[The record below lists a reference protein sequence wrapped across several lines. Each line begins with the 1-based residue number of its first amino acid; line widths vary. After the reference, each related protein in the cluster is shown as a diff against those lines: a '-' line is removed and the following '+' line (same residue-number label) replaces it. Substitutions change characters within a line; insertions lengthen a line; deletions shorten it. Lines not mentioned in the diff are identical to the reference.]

1 MPAGS
6 ANDRIRADRTSDNF
20 PGQLDG
26 TSSTAALAPAV
37 RSAQIGSTEAGGS
50 VARVFLSYARDD
62 VEAAKQLADGIA
74 LAGYDVWWDRH
85 LHGGSRF
92 SEEIDRAL
100 KEAEAVVVLWSGASI
115 QSAWVQDEAAEGRD
129 GGRLVPVSL
138 GSVKPP
144 LGFRQFHTIDLG
156 AWTGIGRPDA
166 LDDVLDAIS
175 RTCGSHERHEET
187 SKAEIVDRPHTK
199 ASVCVLP
206 FVNMSGEPEQ
216 EYFSDGIS
224 EDIITDLSN
233 VSALSVVARNT
244 SFNFKGQSL
253 DVREVAQKLGVTHV
267 LEGSVRKAG
276 NRVRINAQ
284 LIDGAK
290 GDHVWAARYD
300 RDLTDIFDIQ
310 DEISKAIVDA
320 LQVKLLPKEKSAIES
335 RGTSNVD
342 AYNLYLMARQQWI
355 SGTYGDPRR
364 DEAIVRLCR
373 QATLLDP
380 MYAEAWALM
389 ALAQAELRFW
399 HARDENA
406 LPAAERA
413 LEINPNMPEALCIK
427 ARYLEE
433 EGKREEAEQQIQM
446 AMQLGPDSWEVNREA
461 GRMYFRHGHTRDAI
475 PFFEKAAS
483 LMDTD
488 YSNPGLL
495 MSCYYSIGDQEGV
508 KRAAKLCLERT
519 ERAIA
524 KEPTNGPALAMGA
537 NALSL
542 FGEKE
547 RAREWIGRALL
558 LDPDNLSMRYNLACS
573 LALEL
578 ADPEGALD
586 ALQPYFERVQSKT
599 HIRHLEADPD
609 FNSIRDHPRFQE
621 MFEAAKMRLGMQE
634 PVKKQ
639 SADS

>member
-1 MPAGS
+1 VS
-6 ANDRIRADRTSDNF
+6 
-20 PGQLDG
+20 
-26 TSSTAALAPAV
+26 
-37 RSAQIGSTEAGGS
+37 
-50 VARVFLSYARDD
+50 RVFLSYARDD
-62 VEAAKQLADGIA
+62 AEAAKLLADGIA
-74 LAGYDVWWDRH
+74 LGGHDVWWDRH

-92 SEEIDRAL
+92 STEIDRAL
-100 KEAEAVVVLWSGASI
+100 KEAEVVVVLWSEASV

-129 GGRLVPVSL
+129 SGRLVPVAM
-138 GSVKPP
+138 GSVKAP
-144 LGFRQFHTIDLG
+144 LGFRQFQTIGLG
-156 AWTGIGRPDA
+156 EWNGHGRPDA
-166 LDDVLDAIS
+166 LDDILDAIG
-175 RTCGSHERHEET
+175 RTSGSFPERSSEAA
-187 SKAEIVDRPHTK
+187 KVDPLQQK

-206 FVNMSGEPEQ
+206 FINMSGEPEQ

-244 SFNFKGQSL
+244 AFTFKGQSL
-253 DVREVAQKLGVTHV
+253 DMKEVAQKLGVTHV

-290 GDHVWAARYD
+290 GDHVWASRYD
-300 RDLTDIFDIQ
+300 RDLTDIFEIQ

-320 LQVKLLPKEKSAIES
+320 LQVKLLPKEKNAIES

-342 AYNLYLMARQQWI
+342 AYNWYLMARQQWI
-355 SGTYGDPRR
+355 GGIYGDARR
-364 DEAIVRLCR
+364 DEAIVRFCH

-380 MYAEAWALM
+380 DYAEAWALM

-399 HARDENA
+399 HARGEENA

-413 LEINPNMPEALCIK
+413 LELRPDMPEAICIK

-433 EGKREEAEQQIQM
+433 EGKQGEAEQEIRT
-446 AMQLGPDSWEVNREA
+446 ALRLGPDSWEVNREA
-461 GRMYFRHGHTRDAI
+461 GRMFFRHGQLPEAI

-483 LMDTD
+483 LMDND
-488 YSNPGLL
+488 YGNPGML
-495 MSCYYSIGDQEGV
+495 MSCYYAMGDREGV
-508 KRAAKLCLERT
+508 RRAARTCLERT

-537 NALSL
+537 NALSM

-547 RAREWIGRALL
+547 RAREWINRALL

-578 ADPEGALD
+578 GDPEGALE
-586 ALQPYFERVQSKT
+586 ALQPYFERVQSRT
-599 HIRHLEADPD
+599 HIRHLESDPD

-621 MFEAAKMRLGMQE
+621 MFAAAKERLGMH
-634 PVKKQ
+634 
-639 SADS
+639 SAAE